1 MTVRWELLICNYGEI
16 TDWTQYSVLRLCVM
30 YIVVDIINTLHFKSQ
45 NEIWFFGSLPSTL
58 YSNMLQTHIP
68 FPFKIITHFTETLP
82 WPNCHSM
89 SNLSQILV
97 PCQCPGFH
105 GKWLRDWLT
114 DSLLAD
120 WKPLWFF
127 TFNLVGVRIETLSN
141 F

>member
-97 PCQCPGFH
+97 PCQCTGFNESDSET
-105 GKWLRDWLT
+105 DWLT
-114 DSLLAD
+114 HCWLTGSLFDFLR
-120 WKPLWFF
+120 L
-127 TFNLVGVRIETLSN
+127 TLLVLE
-141 F
+141 